1 MNVPFCWILWVAG
14 LIRDIRE
21 IQSSISAN
29 RNGRIAAVC
38 LCLAVR
44 NNSLGP
50 TYATVNTHHHT
61 CLAAAVAD
69 RQIGCPVRRNLYVAM
84 NAAALRCLSVI
95 NRHTRPIA
103 GAKGSAEL
111 TRCGADRPRLSTVVN
126 RLSLVN
132 RIREDA
138 QRGWQRARTNGF
150 MISAGVRP

>member
-29 RNGRIAAVC
+29 RNGRIASVC

-50 TYATVNTHHHT
+50 TYATVNTHHQT

-69 RQIGCPVRRNLYVAM
+69 WQIGCPIRGNLYVAM
-84 NAAALRCLSVI
+84 NAAALRRLSVI
-95 NRHTRPIA
+95 NRHTGPIA
-103 GAKGSAEL
+103 GAKSSAHL
-111 TRCGADRPRLSTVVN
+111 TRCGADRPGLGAVVN
-126 RLSLVN
+126 RLTLVN
-132 RIREDA
+132 GIRE
-138 QRGWQRARTNGF
+138 N
-150 MISAGVRP
+150 